1 MALDA
6 QILLSILSHESSSGD
21 ISRTLRVTPA
31 SYSLVLSDGT
41 GANQAQVAWS
51 DAGVIPAGGYN
62 DIDLQ
67 GIADDRGTVSFS
79 AIKSFFVRNTTPD
92 STETAT
98 DNLIFIGTTSEF
110 PYTKPSD
117 FWIPAPMSSD
127 SLGSGFYVTPGGIV
141 FFTAPQQG
149 GYSVTPSTKVV
160 RIAGGA
166 GATYEILLIGTGT
179 IT

>member
-51 DAGVIPAGGYN
+51 DSGS
-62 DIDLQ
+62 IDPEGDVAPNLAAL
-67 GIADDRGTVSFS
+67 ADDRGTVAFS
-79 AIKSFFVRNTTPD
+79 SIKLIYIRNTGAA
-92 STETAT
+92 SI
-98 DNLIFIGTTSEF
+98 NLIGNFDWDTGPQKLPDTSNYEIPPNGVWLATNPSAAGWSVGASNEYLTMSNGNPTT
-110 PYTKPSD
+110 
-117 FWIPAPMSSD
+117 A
-127 SLGSGFYVTPGGIV
+127 
-141 FFTAPQQG
+141 A
-149 GYSVTPSTKVV
+149 
-160 RIAGGA
+160 A
-166 GATYEILLIGTGT
+166 YEILLIGEGT